1 MADTPPLPRREA
13 EAIRTRR
20 LELGWTQHRLAHES
34 GISVATVRKLEGHKQ
49 PYYRALTLVPL
60 CQALGWPSNA
70 LNAMLPP
77 GASTDADDA
86 HQPNAPQPD
95 EFISVDDPGTE
106 PDAIAA
112 FDGDVAGLNPNE
124 LAELAEF
131 VRQLRGR
138 RLR

>member
-60 CQALGWPSNA
+60 CVALGWSPDA
-70 LNAMLPP
+70 LNSMLAPDGATP
-77 GASTDADDA
+77 G
-86 HQPNAPQPD
+86 PD
-95 EFISVDDPGTE
+95 
-106 PDAIAA
+106 PDTPALPESPSRLAA
-112 FDGDVAGLNPNE
+112 FDGDLSGLSHDE
-124 LAELAEF
+124 LGELAEF
-131 VRQLRGR
+131 VRNLRR
-138 RLR
+138 RHQH